1 MKRKYETRNKVIKW
15 FTILVVIAFLVTVV
29 GSGIVAFISTSSE
42 KKQDVVNTLNKPTE
56 KEIQEVNNSQSSV
69 TWQLIQQNK

>member
-1 MKRKYETRNKVIKW
+1 MKRKYETRNKIIKW

-42 KKQDVVNTLNKPTE
+42 KKQDVVNTLNKPIE

>member
-42 KKQDVVNTLNKPTE
+42 RKQDVVNTLNKPTE
-56 KEIQEVNNSQSSV
+56 KEIQEVNNSQLSV

>member
-42 KKQDVVNTLNKPTE
+42 RKQDVVNTLNKPTE

>member
-1 MKRKYETRNKVIKW
+1 MQNKYETRNKIIKW
-15 FTILVVIAFLVTVV
+15 FTILVVVAFLATVV

-42 KKQDVVNTLNKPTE
+42 KKQNVVNTLNKPTE
-56 KEIQEVNNSQSSV
+56 KEIQEINNYQSST